1 MKTSALS
8 GLTPHLLSALRIAAA
23 LLFIAHGT
31 VKLFGFPP
39 GAPRPPLVLLS
50 LLGAAGVI
58 ETIGGALMLVGL
70 FTRPVAFV
78 LSGQMAVAYFRQ
90 HAPGGAWP
98 IVNGGEL
105 AVLFCFIWLLFVA
118 AGPGPW
124 SLDALRR
131 RV

>member
-1 MKTSALS
+1 MKMSGLS
-8 GLTPHLLSALRIAAA
+8 RLTPHLLSALRIAAA
-23 LLFIAHGT
+23 FLFIAHGT
-31 VKLFGFPP
+31 QKLFGFPGGGSP
-39 GAPRPPLVLLS
+39 FRLVT
-50 LLGAAGVI
+50 LLGAAGAI
-58 ETIGGALMLVGL
+58 ETVGGVLMLVGL

-78 LSGQMAVAYFRQ
+78 LSGEMAVAYFIR
-90 HAPGGAWP
+90 HAPGGRWP

-131 RV
+131 RA

>member
-1 MKTSALS
+1 MKTSGLS
-8 GLTPHLLSALRIAAA
+8 RLTPHVLSALRIAAA

-31 VKLFGFPP
+31 AKLFGFPP
-39 GAPRPPLVLLS
+39 GAPRTPLVLLS

-78 LSGQMAVAYFRQ
+78 LSGEMAVAYFRQ
-90 HAPGGAWP
+90 HAPGGTWP

-124 SLDALRR
+124 SIDALRKR
-131 RV
+131 A